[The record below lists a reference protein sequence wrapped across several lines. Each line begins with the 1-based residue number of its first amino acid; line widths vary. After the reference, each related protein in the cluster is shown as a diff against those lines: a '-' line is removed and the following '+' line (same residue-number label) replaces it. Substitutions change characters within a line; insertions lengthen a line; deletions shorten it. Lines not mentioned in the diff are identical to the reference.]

1 MKRFS
6 HCKVIQ
12 SRDACIIEVSNT
24 MRNSSVFSI
33 TLPPDLARQAERM
46 AKKENRTM
54 SELMRE
60 ALRCYQRSQV
70 VFDPTEWVNEVAP
83 APPELQAIRE
93 DAKRNGTD
101 KLTMAQINREVAAVR
116 RQAKK
121 EASRATK

>member
-1 MKRFS
+1 
-6 HCKVIQ
+6 
-12 SRDACIIEVSNT
+12 
-24 MRNSSVFSI
+24 MRNSRVFSI
-33 TLPPDLARQAERM
+33 TMPPDLARQAERM
-46 AKKENRTM
+46 AKKENRSM

-70 VFDPTEWVNEVAP
+70 AFDPIAWVNEVAP
-83 APPELQAIRE
+83 APPELRAMWE

-121 EASRATK
+121 EANRATK

>member
-1 MKRFS
+1 
-6 HCKVIQ
+6 
-12 SRDACIIEVSNT
+12 
-24 MRNSSVFSI
+24 MRNSKVISI
-33 TLPPDLARQAERM
+33 TMPPDLARQAERL

-70 VFDPTEWVNEVAP
+70 AFDTIEWVNRVAP
-83 APPELQAIRE
+83 APPELQAMRK

-116 RQAKK
+116 RQMKK
-121 EASRATK
+121 EANRATK